1 MISYPVAKFGAR
13 NEVRENSRTGEEAHV
28 SDLPGVSAILARHV
42 HSARWN
48 DLPEETVAATK
59 TSIIDA
65 IGVMHAASGLGE
77 GCEAFAQLAQDFGGC
92 GPSTVIGWNLRTSAI
107 FAAFANGAMAHAL
120 DFEDTHD
127 ATLMHP
133 HATTVPAA
141 LAIAESVGGVT
152 GRDFVTAVAV
162 GADIACRL
170 ALGLVE
176 SVEKRGFYF
185 IPMLSAYG
193 AAATAAKLLGLTESQ
208 IIQSFALASCQAV
221 FSDALIAYP
230 PSHLR
235 AIRDGFSA
243 KAGVTAAL
251 LAQRGVEAFDRPIEG
266 PGGLYANFAGGQCD
280 ETRMLRGIGAV
291 FEGTKVSLKPWP
303 SCRGTHAFVEAALSL
318 SRDNA
323 FSVDQ
328 IERIDVKISPFFSVL
343 CEPLA
348 QKRRPKTAI
357 DAKFSV
363 PFTVAVALVHGG
375 VGLAYFT
382 SDNLEN
388 PRLHAL
394 ADRVFHEVEAAWSFE
409 QSTRGALT
417 FALADGRRLSR
428 EVREP
433 LGHPLNPM
441 GDDAMTR
448 KFVECLACAQ
458 NPIEPN
464 AARRLAARIGSIDQ
478 IADMRDVFGGSRRG

>member
-1 MISYPVAKFGAR
+1 VGH
-13 NEVRENSRTGEEAHV
+13 E
-28 SDLPGVSAILARHV
+28 LPGVSAILAGYV

-48 DLPEETVAATK
+48 DLPEEAVVATK

-77 GCEAFAQLAQDFGGC
+77 GCAAFAQLAQDFGGC
-92 GPSTVIGWNLRTSAI
+92 GPSTVIGWNLRTSPI
-107 FAAFANGAMAHAL
+107 MAAFTNGAMAHAL

-127 ATLMHP
+127 ATLVHP
-133 HATTVPAA
+133 HAATVPAA
-141 LAIAESVGGVT
+141 LATAEFVGGVS
-152 GRDFVTAVAV
+152 GRDFLTAVAV
-162 GADIACRL
+162 GADLSCRL

-193 AAATAAKLLGLTESQ
+193 AAATAAKLLGLAESQ

-221 FSDALIAYP
+221 FSDALVAYP

-243 KAGVTAAL
+243 RAGVTAAL

-280 ETRMLRGIGAV
+280 ETRLLRSIGAV
-291 FEGTKVSLKPWP
+291 FEGAKVSFKPWP

-318 SRDNA
+318 ARDNA

-328 IERIDVKISPFFSVL
+328 IERIDVKISPFFLVL

-363 PFTVAVALVHGG
+363 PFTVAIALARGDV
-375 VGLAYFT
+375 T
-382 SDNLEN
+382 LEDFSPHSLED

-394 ADRVFHEVEAAWSFE
+394 ADRVFHEVEVTWPHE

-417 FALADGRRLSR
+417 LTLADGRRLSR
-428 EVREP
+428 DIREP

-441 GDDAMTR
+441 DSGAIIR
-448 KFVECLACAQ
+448 KFVSCLASAR
-458 NPIEPN
+458 NPIEPD
-464 AARRLAARIGSIDQ
+464 AARRLAARLGSIDQ